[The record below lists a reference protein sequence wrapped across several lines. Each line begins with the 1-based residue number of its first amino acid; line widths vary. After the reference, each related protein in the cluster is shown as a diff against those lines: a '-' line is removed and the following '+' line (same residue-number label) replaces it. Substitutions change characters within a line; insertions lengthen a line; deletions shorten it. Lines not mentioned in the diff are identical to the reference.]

1 MLGDEK
7 LKEGLGYDRDYASQT
22 EGEEGL
28 FCGRRVGLQG
38 AAMNKDVAGG
48 GQTQVQRWALCL
60 ELNSAFLGQVLSL
73 GELRWHTEH
82 VLEGPGERIH
92 QG

>member
-48 GQTQVQRWALCL
+48 G
-60 ELNSAFLGQVLSL
+60 
-73 GELRWHTEH
+73 
-82 VLEGPGERIH
+82 
-92 QG
+92 